1 MTVWIQTV
9 DGVAEL
15 VAANDF
21 FNGGT
26 NWVQFELDA
35 GNQAIIDAI
44 QSGDR
49 YIFAVTRPAA
59 GPQIDLAATGAT
71 GAVAGTATLT
81 VTAAPPPGQINLE
94 ATGATGAV
102 TGSATLTVTAAT
114 PGQVIPDYAGEI
126 VRMDITANSTT
137 EPLNE
142 GGGSFTGDNRISSD
156 LTVAR
161 IRHQDGQTLR
171 FTSHSGDFG
180 SFISEIA
187 ANGALRGLYVYWA
200 TAADAVVFQYGPI
213 TGNESAASFRLDVDF
228 GETIDMPTAGA
239 LCYLVIGSN
248 TPAGGGVEID
258 LAATGA
264 TGAVTGSA
272 TLTVTAAPPPGQ
284 INLAATGATGAVSG
298 SATLT
303 VTAGTPALT
312 LADFDTTGL
321 EVDAAALNVAS
332 ADASPTPA
340 TFYADSDRGGT
351 DAPLDGDIGVGPDDT
366 PISRIR
372 RTLSGST
379 ERLGLNDNGAFDLG
393 AYFDSGG
400 DGNDLTVWIQTVA
413 GIAEIVVADSTD
425 SFGSNFIQFSL
436 STANQAII
444 DAIDLGDRYIF
455 AVTRPAAG
463 PQIDLAATGA
473 TGAVTGTQPSQSPRR
488 RRLVKSTWPP
498 RAQPAQCEA
507 RRHSPSRRS
516 AGLTLKRQARR
527 ARSEAPPPSPS
538 ATFNPARKST
548 WQPRVARARL
558 KARRR

>member
-1 MTVWIQTV
+1 
-9 DGVAEL
+9 
-15 VAANDF
+15 
-21 FNGGT
+21 
-26 NWVQFELDA
+26 
-35 GNQAIIDAI
+35 
-44 QSGDR
+44 
-49 YIFAVTRPAA
+49 
-59 GPQIDLAATGAT
+59 
-71 GAVAGTATLT
+71 
-81 VTAAPPPGQINLE
+81 
-94 ATGATGAV
+94 
-102 TGSATLTVTAAT
+102 
-114 PGQVIPDYAGEI
+114 
-126 VRMDITANSTT
+126 MDITANSTT

-156 LTVAR
+156 LRVAR

-171 FTSHSGDFG
+171 FTSHSGDSG
-180 SFISEIA
+180 SFTSEIA

-200 TAADAVVFQYGPI
+200 TAVDAVVFQYGPI

-400 DGNDLTVWIQTVA
+400 DGNDLTVWIQTLA

-473 TGAVTGTQPSQSPRR
+473 TGAVSGTA
-488 RRLVKSTWPP
+488 T
-498 RAQPAQCEA
+498 
-507 RRHSPSRRS
+507 
-516 AGLTLKRQARR
+516 LTVT
-527 ARSEAPPPSPS
+527 PPPTPGEVDLA
-538 ATFNPARKST
+538 ATGATGAVRGTATLTVTPLGRVDLAATGST
-548 WQPRVARARL
+548 GSVRGTATLTVSNLQPGPQVNLAATGSTGAVEGTATLSVVAAGGTSIQATRGPNASVSLQRSTKAGAEYEWERRIGTGDLGGVPGSRHRVQ
-558 KARRR
+558 

>member
-9 DGVAEL
+9 AGVAEL

-102 TGSATLTVTAAT
+102 TGTATLSVTAAT

-161 IRHQDGQTLR
+161 IRHQDAQTLR

-321 EVDAAALNVAS
+321 EVDAAA
-332 ADASPTPA
+332 
-340 TFYADSDRGGT
+340 
-351 DAPLDGDIGVGPDDT
+351 
-366 PISRIR
+366 
-372 RTLSGST
+372 
-379 ERLGLNDNGAFDLG
+379 
-393 AYFDSGG
+393 
-400 DGNDLTVWIQTVA
+400 
-413 GIAEIVVADSTD
+413 
-425 SFGSNFIQFSL
+425 
-436 STANQAII
+436 
-444 DAIDLGDRYIF
+444 
-455 AVTRPAAG
+455 
-463 PQIDLAATGA
+463 
-473 TGAVTGTQPSQSPRR
+473 
-488 RRLVKSTWPP
+488 
-498 RAQPAQCEA
+498 
-507 RRHSPSRRS
+507 
-516 AGLTLKRQARR
+516 
-527 ARSEAPPPSPS
+527 
-538 ATFNPARKST
+538 
-548 WQPRVARARL
+548 
-558 KARRR
+558 